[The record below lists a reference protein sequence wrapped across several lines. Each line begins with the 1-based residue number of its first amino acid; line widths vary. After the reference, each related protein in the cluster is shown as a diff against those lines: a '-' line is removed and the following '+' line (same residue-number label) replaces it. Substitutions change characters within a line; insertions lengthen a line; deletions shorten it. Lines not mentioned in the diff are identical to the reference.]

1 MQSKISF
8 KNDYS
13 EGAHPNILNLLIQT
27 NLDQETGYG
36 EDNLS
41 IKAKSFIKRSINN
54 PDAEIYFVSGGTQ
67 ANMLVISHLLKPY
80 ESVIAADTGHIEVHE
95 TGAIENTGHKINCI
109 PNQDGKIAVKGIQT
123 ALDYHTDNHMVKPAM
138 VYISQCTEVGSIYSK
153 AELEEISQFCKS
165 NNLLLFV
172 DGARLATALT
182 SSHADLNIEELA
194 NLADVF
200 YIGATKNA
208 GLLGEAIVFKNKDL
222 AQGFDYYIKQ
232 KGALMAKGRILGA
245 QFYAL
250 FEDNLFF
257 DLGKHANQMAA
268 KLADAFQ
275 SKGYEFSSNPVS
287 NQIFPILP
295 YPIIKELHK
304 KYEFYV
310 WQKLDQDKAVVRLVT
325 SWATSETTIDQFI
338 ADLPQAF

>member
-1 MQSKISF
+1 M
-8 KNDYS
+8 
-13 EGAHPNILNLLIQT
+13 
-27 NLDQETGYG
+27 
-36 EDNLS
+36 
-41 IKAKSFIKRSINN
+41 
-54 PDAEIYFVSGGTQ
+54 
-67 ANMLVISHLLKPY
+67 
-80 ESVIAADTGHIEVHE
+80 
-95 TGAIENTGHKINCI
+95 
-109 PNQDGKIAVKGIQT
+109 
-123 ALDYHTDNHMVKPAM
+123 
-138 VYISQCTEVGSIYSK
+138 
-153 AELEEISQFCKS
+153 
-165 NNLLLFV
+165 FV

-182 SSHADLNIEELA
+182 SSHADLNIKELA

-208 GLLGEAIVFKNKDL
+208 GLLGEAIVFKNKEL

-325 SWATSETTIDQFI
+325 SWATPETTIDQFI
-338 ADLPQAF
+338 ADLPKAF

>member
-109 PNQDGKIAVKGIQT
+109 PNQDGKIAVKGIQA

-138 VYISQCTEVGSIYSK
+138 VYISQCTEIGSIYSK

-172 DGARLATALT
+172 DGARLATALS

-194 NLADVF
+194 KLADAF

-208 GLLGEAIVFKNKDL
+208 GLLGEAIVFKNKEL

-245 QFYAL
+245 QFHAL

-257 DLGKHANQMAA
+257 NLGKHANQMAA

-310 WQKLDQDKAVVRLVT
+310 WQKLDHDKAVVRLVT
-325 SWATSETTIDQFI
+325 SWATPETTIDQFI
-338 ADLPQAF
+338 ADLPKAF

>member
-13 EGAHPNILNLLIQT
+13 EGAHPNILNLLILT

-109 PNQDGKIAVKGIQT
+109 PNQDGKIAVKGIQA

-138 VYISQCTEVGSIYSK
+138 VYISQCTEIGSIYSK

-208 GLLGEAIVFKNKDL
+208 GLLGEAIVFKNKEL
-222 AQGFDYYIKQ
+222 AQGFAYYIKQ

-310 WQKLDQDKAVVRLVT
+310 WQKLDHDKAVVRLVT
-325 SWATSETTIDQFI
+325 SWATPETTIDQFI
-338 ADLPQAF
+338 ADLPQPF